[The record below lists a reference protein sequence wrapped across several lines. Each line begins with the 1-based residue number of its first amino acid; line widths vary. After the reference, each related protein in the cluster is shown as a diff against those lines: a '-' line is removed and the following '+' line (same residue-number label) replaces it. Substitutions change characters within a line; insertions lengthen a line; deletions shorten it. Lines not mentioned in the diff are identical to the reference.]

1 MFALSLKPCYM
12 LSTFEL
18 RSQFDRLL
26 SSLPDTIQSEL
37 SVTYFHCSTL
47 HGITDVVIHRNGQC
61 MALGRFRPVSEEPP
75 SEFAARFQMAMGY
88 PEDTWYLFDFDGER
102 IVVNDLSLE
111 EPQDDF
117 YTDLEQGVGRLT
129 TLPALWRKEQKTL
142 QEMKMFLE
150 SMRHLIE
157 EDTFLNTV
165 N

>member
-1 MFALSLKPCYM
+1 
-12 LSTFEL
+12 
-18 RSQFDRLL
+18 
-26 SSLPDTIQSEL
+26 
-37 SVTYFHCSTL
+37 
-47 HGITDVVIHRNGQC
+47 
-61 MALGRFRPVSEEPP
+61 
-75 SEFAARFQMAMGY
+75 MAMGY

-117 YTDLEQGVGRLT
+117 YTDIEQALGRLT
-129 TLPALWRKEQKTL
+129 TLPTLWRKEQKTV

-157 EDTFLNTV
+157 EETFLNPV

>member
-1 MFALSLKPCYM
+1 M

-26 SSLPDTIQSEL
+26 SSLPENIRMEL

-102 IVVNDLSLE
+102 LVINDLSFD

-142 QEMKMFLE
+142 QEMRLFLE
-150 SMRHLIE
+150 SMRHLIDE
-157 EDTFLNTV
+157 EAILNPASILP
-165 N
+165 

>member
-1 MFALSLKPCYM
+1 M

-26 SSLPDTIQSEL
+26 SSLPENIRRDL

-117 YTDLEQGVGRLT
+117 YTYLEQGVGRLT

-157 EDTFLNTV
+157 EETFLNPV